1 MTIKAD
7 LIQTDPALRYYQ
19 LDALLRIFL
28 YAKCLVKM
36 FCGVGKSII
45 ITNVIIHEK
54 KELNV
59 IVFPSLALI
68 MQYSMDYLL
77 NEEKPY
83 KKHFKKYTHINISSE
98 KLENVNSTTD
108 PKEIKKFLN
117 KKGPKIVL
125 VTYQSYQVLLDN
137 LDGKKIGLVCYDEAH
152 HVTSPEYQKLVF
164 FQPEHFEKEVFFTAT
179 PRNENGITMYD
190 RDAPEKNMCGDLAY
204 DYTYLQG
211 LNDGFLNAFQI
222 CIDMFTKDANVSL
235 YEAIARAILERGTSR
250 VLSFHSG
257 VNGESNTNVWNF
269 VNPVDFHKAFD
280 KVQQSEF
287 PEKKNYYKK
296 FTFKGMDGKTPSQ
309 ERKRILNELDN
320 TPDNEIYI
328 ISSCETIG
336 EGVDTKKANMCVFA
350 DPKSSITKIIQNIG
364 RVVRPNTAS
373 PLSTILI
380 PCFVDMEHYAAA
392 QGDRVKTD
400 ELIRE
405 QMRANNGDYS
415 PILNVLAAL
424 KQEDPE
430 LYDMCLNYPNKQHKE
445 QSLNEQGYRI
455 VEEDDDDYNGETYTP
470 QEVEDLKE
478 GGETPLEIHTN
489 ETIERFNMDSDCEN
503 GEPLK
508 RLYYDEE
515 EEVYK
520 PIVKMDDA
528 EEDEDDLREIQP
540 PKQKRLGMS
549 IHHNSDIEMLWGV
562 KEELDFNNKFCSVVI
577 DCEVVKVKQLDIASG
592 IVERAKER
600 EANGGNLLPKHTNKF
615 SQEFKDAATLQQW
628 KQCLK
633 GNKTCHKLQE
643 NVKEYLDIELS
654 GWSIDCFTDDKSLTQ
669 VKSIV
674 SRALL
679 RQNNGGNLM
688 PTRIENPIT
697 DEENQERLDA
707 QKLGLIN
714 NTLIGKGKKR
724 DIVIK
729 YLNENLPGWNN
740 NLEQVALE
748 KAKCIIERAKQRLL
762 NTNKQYLLPSAIS
775 KPQNEEDKQERDDAI
790 KLSEWKA
797 SLKGKGTTNLY
808 ESVKKLLDEHL
819 KAWRDE
825 YSSLNHAKEIVIRAV
840 QRKQKGG
847 RLLPTQYRVV
857 RDNKTKTTD
866 LLILSKQ
873 QEYADSVKLG
883 QWYNSLNGGSSS
895 SVCCSDTI
903 IYLDTHLPGWDD
915 KAMVPLMNV
924 VDRANIRRIA
934 GKNILPKRH
943 EIKKGKPDKRTN
955 DEKVEDKDSKI
966 IANLKRSVKKEN
978 KKYNTEKITK
988 RCSYLDVNL
997 PEWRENHNT
1006 TSSPPPPPPIKKN
1019 RKLKLVIIDDEPE
1032 EKEKSPIHHKTSAV
1046 GELHKTYRRM
1056 RSDTLHEKFK
1066 SDPQLWRDY
1075 HTIRNQN
1082 LTSFDPASIPSN
1094 IIIRNL
1100 ENDYMNLKRTKKVV
1114 DMGCGQAP
1122 IAHYFQNKTDKH
1134 QRFEFHNYDHQS
1146 GGDSMISETDIS
1158 SLPLEDETIEIAIM
1172 SLALWGTSENCTQYI
1187 KEAYRV
1193 LEKGGGSRFYIIDC
1207 TNKWSSEPTT
1217 PENAGLLLRTL
1228 LTTNG
1233 FDIIENKTDI
1243 GNKFCLFVCSK
1254 N

>member
-1 MTIKAD
+1 MTTKAS
-7 LIQTDPALRYYQ
+7 LIETDPALRYYQ
-19 LDALLRIFL
+19 LDALLNIFL

-45 ITNVIIHEK
+45 ITNVIIHGK

-164 FQPEHFEKEVFFTAT
+164 FRPEHFEKEVFFTAT

-190 RDAPEKNMCGDLAY
+190 RDANEKNMCGDLAY

-222 CIDMFTKDANVSL
+222 CIDMFTQDANVSS
-235 YEAIARAILERGTSR
+235 YEAMARAILERGTSR

-269 VNPVDFHKAFD
+269 VNPVDFQKAFD

-287 PEKKNYYKK
+287 PEKNDYYKK
-296 FTFKGMDGKTPSQ
+296 ITFKGMDGKTPAP
-309 ERKRILNELDN
+309 ERKRSLNELDN

-364 RVVRPNTAS
+364 RVVRPNPAS

-405 QMRANNGDYS
+405 QMRATNGDYA

-424 KQEDPE
+424 RQEDPE
-430 LYDMCLNYPNKQHKE
+430 LYDMCLNYPNKEHKE

-455 VEEDDDDYNGETYTP
+455 VEEDDDDYDGETYTP
-470 QEVEDLKE
+470 QEVEDMKE
-478 GGETPLEIHTN
+478 DGETPLEIHTN
-489 ETIERFNMDSDCEN
+489 ETIERFNTDSD
-503 GEPLK
+503 EPLK

-515 EEVYK
+515 EEMFK
-520 PIVKMDDA
+520 PIVKMDDDD
-528 EEDEDDLREIQP
+528 EEDEEDKSESEDDLREIQP
-540 PKQKRLGMS
+540 PKQKRIGMS
-549 IHHNSDIEMLWGV
+549 IHHNSDIEIIWGV

-577 DCEVVKVKQLDIASG
+577 DCEVSFSVEKWMKNLEDVKKYIDENEKRPSTIDKNNKVKILSTWMGTQKKNYSIDITQC
-592 IVERAKER
+592 
-600 EANGGNLLPKHTNKF
+600 KHILKSNPTIH
-615 SQEFKDAATLQQW
+615 TLWTETINSDEYRKYFDRNELW
-628 KQCLK
+628 KQTLLEV
-633 GNKTCHKLQE
+633 KTYIDTYHKRPAQ
-643 NVKEYLDIELS
+643 
-654 GWSIDCFTDDKSLTQ
+654 GDKN
-669 VKSIV
+669 KSIKQLGSWIGKQKSTYSQDITQSKCIMREKV
-674 SRALL
+674 IHSLWSETINDTKYKPYLNRNEKWKQTLSELKTYIDTHQQCPPNSSKNKDTDSLAKWLSHQRTNYNEDISL
-679 RQNNGGNLM
+679 CKQIMKYEEEIYTLWKVNINDPKYKSYLGFDRNEEWKKNLTAVKQYIDEYQIC
-688 PTRIENPIT
+688 PTQRDKNEIVK
-697 DEENQERLDA
+697 
-707 QKLGLIN
+707 KLGLWICNQKKTYNPDITKCDRAMKDEELHTQWTSLIN
-714 NTLIGKGKKR
+714 DPKYKDYLVIRCPIDIWKQNLHNLKKY
-724 DIVIK
+724 IT
-729 YLNENLPGWNN
+729 ENKTFPGT
-740 NLEQVALE
+740 
-748 KAKCIIERAKQRLL
+748 C
-762 NTNKQYLLPSAIS
+762 NTNA
-775 KPQNEEDKQERDDAI
+775 
-790 KLSEWKA
+790 
-797 SLKGKGTTNLY
+797 
-808 ESVKKLLDEHL
+808 
-819 KAWRDE
+819 
-825 YSSLNHAKEIVIRAV
+825 
-840 QRKQKGG
+840 
-847 RLLPTQYRVV
+847 
-857 RDNKTKTTD
+857 
-866 LLILSKQ
+866 
-873 QEYADSVKLG
+873 
-883 QWYNSLNGGSSS
+883 
-895 SVCCSDTI
+895 
-903 IYLDTHLPGWDD
+903 
-915 KAMVPLMNV
+915 
-924 VDRANIRRIA
+924 
-934 GKNILPKRH
+934 
-943 EIKKGKPDKRTN
+943 EIKKTRKWFDRQRTN
-955 DEKVEDKDSKI
+955 YKKKQHLMKNKEIYDLWTEFINDPKPKATKEKKQ
-966 IANLKRSVKKEN
+966 
-978 KKYNTEKITK
+978 T
-988 RCSYLDVNL
+988 
-997 PEWRENHNT
+997 
-1006 TSSPPPPPPIKKN
+1006 PPIKKN

-1032 EKEKSPIHHKTSAV
+1032 EKEKSPIYHKTSAV

-1066 SDPQLWRDY
+1066 ADPQLWRDY
-1075 HTIRNQN
+1075 HAIRNQN
-1082 LTSFDPASIPSN
+1082 LASFDPASIPSN

-1100 ENDYMNLKRTKKVV
+1100 ENDYMNLKRTKKVA

-1122 IAHYFQNKTDKH
+1122 IAHYFRNKTDKH
-1134 QRFEFHNYDHQS
+1134 QRFDFYNYDHQS
-1146 GGDSMISETDIS
+1146 GGDPIISETDIS

-1172 SLALWGTSENCTQYI
+1172 SLALWGTSENCTRYI
-1187 KEAYRV
+1187 KEAYRI

-1217 PENAGLLLRTL
+1217 PENASQLLRTL
-1228 LTTNG
+1228 LTSNG

-1243 GNKFCLFVCSK
+1243 GDKFCLFVCSK

>member
-1 MTIKAD
+1 MTTKAELIK
-7 LIQTDPALRYYQ
+7 TDPALRYYQ
-19 LDALLRIFL
+19 LDALLSIFL

-45 ITNVIIHEK
+45 ITNVIIHGK

-117 KKGPKIVL
+117 KKGDKIVL
-125 VTYQSYQVLLDN
+125 VTYQSYHELLKC

-164 FQPEHFEKEVFFTAT
+164 FRHEHFEKEVFFTAT

-190 RDAPEKNMCGDLAY
+190 HDDPEKNMCGELAY
-204 DYTYLQG
+204 NYTYLQG
-211 LNDGFLNAFQI
+211 LKDEFLNAFQI
-222 CIDMFTKDANVSL
+222 CIDMFTEDANVSL
-235 YEAIARAILERGTSR
+235 YEAMARAILERGTSR

-269 VNPVDFHKAFD
+269 VNSEKFQEAFNN
-280 KVQQSEF
+280 VQQSEF
-287 PEKKNYYKK
+287 PEKNDYYKK
-296 FTFKGMDGKTPSQ
+296 ITFKGMDGKTPAP
-309 ERKRILNELDN
+309 ERKRSLNELDN

-364 RVVRPNTAS
+364 RVVRPNPAS

-405 QMRANNGDYS
+405 QMRATNGDYA

-424 KQEDPE
+424 RQEDPE
-430 LYDMCLNYPNKQHKE
+430 LYDMCLNYPNKEHKE

-455 VEEDDDDYNGETYTP
+455 VEEDDYDGETYTP
-470 QEVEDLKE
+470 QEVEDMKE
-478 GGETPLEIHTN
+478 DGETPLEIHTN
-489 ETIERFNMDSDCEN
+489 ETIERFNMDSS
-503 GEPLK
+503 EPLK
-508 RLYYDEE
+508 RLYRD

-520 PIVKMDDA
+520 PIVKMDDDYE
-528 EEDEDDLREIQP
+528 EEDDDEEDDLQEIQP
-540 PKQKRLGMS
+540 PKQKRIGMS

-577 DCEVVKVKQLDIASG
+577 DCEVVKVNQMDIAIG
-592 IVERAKER
+592 IVERAEKR
-600 EANGGNLLPKHTNKF
+600 VANGGNLLPKHTNKI
-615 SQEFKDAATLQQW
+615 SQEFKDASSLQQW

-643 NVKEYLDIELS
+643 NVKEYLDKELS
-654 GWSIDCFTDDKSLTQ
+654 GWSIDCFTDDKSLSC

-688 PTRIENPIT
+688 PTRVFKPQNNV
-697 DEENQERLDA
+697 ENQERLDA

-714 NTLIGKGKKR
+714 DTLKGKGKKR
-724 DIVIK
+724 DTVIN

-740 NLEQVALE
+740 NLEQVALK

-762 NTNKQYLLPSAIS
+762 NTDKQYLLPSTIF
-775 KPQNEEDKQERDDAI
+775 KPQNDEDKQERDDAI

-797 SLKGKGTTNLY
+797 SLKNKGTSNLY
-808 ESVKKLLDEHL
+808 DSVKKLLDEHL
-819 KAWRDE
+819 KGWSDE
-825 YSSLNHAKEIVIRAV
+825 YSSLNHAKEIVIRAI
-840 QRKQKGG
+840 QRKETGG
-847 RLLPTQYRVV
+847 RLLPTQYRLVK
-857 RDNKTKTTD
+857 DKTKTTD
-866 LLILSKQ
+866 PLILSKQ

-915 KAMVPLMNV
+915 KAMVTLMNL

-943 EIKKGKPDKRTN
+943 DIKKGKPDNRTEN
-955 DEKVEDKDSKI
+955 ERVEDKDAKV

-988 RCSYLDVNL
+988 RCSYLDINL
-997 PEWRENHNT
+997 PEWSENFNTT
-1006 TSSPPPPPPIKKN
+1006 TSSSILPQTPPPPPIKKN

-1032 EKEKSPIHHKTSAV
+1032 EKGKLPIHHKTSAV
-1046 GELHKTYRRM
+1046 GELHKIYRRM

-1075 HTIRNQN
+1075 HAIRNQN
-1082 LTSFDPASIPSN
+1082 LASFDPASIPSN
-1094 IIIRNL
+1094 IIIQNL
-1100 ENDYMNLKRTKKVV
+1100 ENDYMNLKRTKKVA

-1122 IAHYFQNKTDKH
+1122 IAHYFRNKTDKH
-1134 QRFEFHNYDHQS
+1134 QRFDFYNYDHQS
-1146 GGDSMISETDIS
+1146 DGDPIISETDIS

-1187 KEAYRV
+1187 KEAYRI

-1207 TNKWSSEPTT
+1207 TNKWSTT
-1217 PENAGLLLRTL
+1217 PENAGQLLRTL

-1243 GNKFCLFVCSK
+1243 GDKFCLFVCSK